1 MLDSQGTD
9 SIVGIPCSSGMR
21 FKSGRCISDKMVPE
35 VKALQRFRELQGIYS
50 KANRERA
57 IA

>member
-35 VKALQRFRELQGIYS
+35 VKALQRFRELQGKGIFKS
-50 KANRERA
+50 E
-57 IA
+57 